1 VILKLIFQKIIKLNL
16 FNIEKI
22 SLRDEATFKLL
33 NSGKTT
39 GVFQLES
46 SGMQKLCRQIG
57 LSTFEEII
65 ALIALYRPGPM
76 QFIPQFIE
84 GKKDPESIHIPH
96 PLLEE
101 LVQETYGVL
110 VYQEQVMKAAQII
123 AGYTLGDADILR
135 RAMGKKIKS
144 VMDQQKQVFL
154 DGAKNTNDID
164 AKTAT
169 SIFLLLEKFAE
180 YGFNKSHSAAYAML
194 SYRTAYLKANF
205 PIEFMAAI
213 LTSEQGNSSKIA
225 HILEECHSMKIPVLS
240 PDINQSGINFTPITK
255 KDEESIRFGLSAIK
269 GVGESAAHLIINERE
284 NNGPYLNFYDII
296 YRLND
301 TKINKRAYE
310 ALIKTG
316 SFDSFKI
323 DRNQLL
329 HFLPASIA
337 DAQSQQNNESGG
349 QMDIF
354 GGDQA
359 SGLEYGKSTSEPNTN
374 ISTMTKTDKLNYE
387 KELLGIYL
395 SGHPLDTFKGL
406 IYPLDSFH
414 NEAELES
421 ITDRKSFRIAGI
433 INGINTLYTRKNN
446 KKMATFSLN
455 KKAVNYKMIVFSDT
469 YNKYNE
475 FLEEGRAVIV
485 EGIIQKKD
493 DETQFYVYEL
503 YDLNN
508 NITNFIE
515 KINFIL
521 HPSDE
526 AAGFIEKLRLLAD
539 EAHGN
544 TKIGIQF
551 LVNKQI
557 VETQTAQSLS
567 FALSESRYNKIK
579 NDSVLAGINAE
590 TIQLKD
596 FSKPSWKKY

>member
-1 VILKLIFQKIIKLNL
+1 
-16 FNIEKI
+16 
-22 SLRDEATFKLL
+22 
-33 NSGKTT
+33 
-39 GVFQLES
+39 
-46 SGMQKLCRQIG
+46 
-57 LSTFEEII
+57 
-65 ALIALYRPGPM
+65 
-76 QFIPQFIE
+76 
-84 GKKDPESIHIPH
+84 
-96 PLLEE
+96 
-101 LVQETYGVL
+101 
-110 VYQEQVMKAAQII
+110 MKAAQII

-144 VMDQQKQVFL
+144 VMDQQKQIFI
-154 DGAKNTNDID
+154 DGAKRTNGID
-164 AKTAT
+164 PKTAT

-213 LTSEQGNSSKIA
+213 LTSEQGNASKIA
-225 HILEECHSMKIPVLS
+225 HILEECHSMEIPVLS

-255 KDEESIRFGLSAIK
+255 KNGESIRFGLSAIK
-269 GVGESAAHLIINERE
+269 SVGESAANLIISERE
-284 NNGPYLNFYDII
+284 NNGPYLNFYDFI
-296 YRLND
+296 YRLNE
-301 TKINKRAYE
+301 TKINKRVYE

-316 SFDSFKI
+316 AFDSFKI

-337 DAQSQQNNESGG
+337 DAQSQQNDESGG
-349 QMDIF
+349 QMGIF

-359 SGLEYGKSTSEPNTN
+359 CGLEYGKSTSESNAN
-374 ISTMTKTDKLNYE
+374 ISSMTKTDKLNYE

-406 IYPLDSFH
+406 IYSLDSFH
-414 NEAELES
+414 NQTELES
-421 ITDRKSFRIAGI
+421 ISDRESFRMVGI

-455 KKAVNYKMIVFSDT
+455 KKAENYKMIVFSDT
-469 YNKYNE
+469 YHTYNE
-475 FLEEGRAVIV
+475 FLVEGRAVIV

-493 DETQFYVYEL
+493 DEIQFYVYEL

-508 NITNFIE
+508 NISNFVE

-521 HPSDE
+521 HPNDQ
-526 AAGFIEKLRLLAD
+526 AAGFIDKLRTLAD

-551 LVNKQI
+551 LVNNQV

-567 FALSESRYNKIK
+567 FALSGSRYNKIK
-579 NDSVLAGINAE
+579 NDAVLAGINAE